1 MILKQMFIES
11 LHTDTKLCAIICLE
25 QKVHNERL
33 VVDENG
39 KYISKDD
46 FYRRRKGSI

>member
-1 MILKQMFIES
+1 MFIEN
-11 LHTDTKLCAIICLE
+11 LYTGMKLCAIICLE

-33 VVDENG
+33 VVDENR
-39 KYISKDD
+39 KYISKND